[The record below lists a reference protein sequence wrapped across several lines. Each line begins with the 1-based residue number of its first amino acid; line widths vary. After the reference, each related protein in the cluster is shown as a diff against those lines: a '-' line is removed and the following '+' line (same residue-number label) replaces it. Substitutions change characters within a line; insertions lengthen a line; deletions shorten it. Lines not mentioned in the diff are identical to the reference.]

1 MAPVLMA
8 LQPMEIMAPP
18 VSQSDLRHLFYRDQN
33 CHINT
38 EMEIQ

>member
-8 LQPMEIMAPP
+8 PPMEIMAPP
-18 VSQSDLRHLFYRDQN
+18 VRSDPRHLFYKDQN